1 MTVKIA
7 QEMGGDGE
15 VCSSV
20 VTMVLVAKV
29 EKPLEMTGQG
39 TGQPGCG

>member
-1 MTVKIA
+1 MMVKIA

-15 VCSSV
+15 VHSYV

-29 EKPLEMTGQG
+29 EKPLEITGQG
-39 TGQPGCG
+39 TGQPGSG